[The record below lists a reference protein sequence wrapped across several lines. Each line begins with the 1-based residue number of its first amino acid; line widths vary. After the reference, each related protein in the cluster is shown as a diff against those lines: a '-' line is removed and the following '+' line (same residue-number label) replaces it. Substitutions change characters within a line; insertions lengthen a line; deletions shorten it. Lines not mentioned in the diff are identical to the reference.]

1 LEEIAPFFS
10 KDEKACKELLETNIY
25 YSIFPWQ
32 AGHQRRIN
40 VSVYGLDAAFPGQI
54 QPALLRLYRRISR
67 IWHHWLGILKAE
79 EELAWIKMK
88 KGGLSTNG
96 DEQEEEE
103 RSSAP
108 ARKRRK
114 VTDSETQTTPK
125 KELSLLDIGVEDSPL
140 TKELIK
146 KARESEA
153 MLRKA
158 NEAIRIRRRS
168 RNLINE
174 LRVSI

>member
-1 LEEIAPFFS
+1 
-10 KDEKACKELLETNIY
+10 
-25 YSIFPWQ
+25 
-32 AGHQRRIN
+32 
-40 VSVYGLDAAFPGQI
+40 
-54 QPALLRLYRRISR
+54 
-67 IWHHWLGILKAE
+67 
-79 EELAWIKMK
+79 
-88 KGGLSTNG
+88 
-96 DEQEEEE
+96 
-103 RSSAP
+103 
-108 ARKRRK
+108 
-114 VTDSETQTTPK
+114 
-125 KELSLLDIGVEDSPL
+125 VEDSPL